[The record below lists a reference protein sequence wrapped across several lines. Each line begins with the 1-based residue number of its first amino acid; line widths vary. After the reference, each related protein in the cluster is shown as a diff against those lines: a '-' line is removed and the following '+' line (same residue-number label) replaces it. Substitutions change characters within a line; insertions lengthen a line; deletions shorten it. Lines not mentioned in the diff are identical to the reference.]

1 MIKNRNILI
10 LAAVLLVL
18 LGISLVQK
26 AGYKKST
33 SRSSTD
39 KVVAGTFTA
48 DQLDRI
54 TLGYGQDNESV
65 VLMSTPTG
73 WVVASAWDAP
83 ASMGRIDGLLRN
95 LSDLSGEFRSDNN
108 SVLGDYGLSDDVAV
122 KVRAYGKDG
131 ELALA
136 VDIGNKPERVP
147 GNFIKRPDSNE
158 VYLTAVDLLGQLGLY
173 DGPAKPGNK
182 HFLDLQ
188 AVQAD
193 RLAVNRVILRDNGGN
208 LEMAK
213 EFAEAKPVPGPES
226 TPPAVEPGADDR
238 TTWEWKL
245 VTPKTMALAKT
256 KVDGVLNSL
265 VGIRAVDVADPT
277 ADPAAYGL
285 ADPLRTATL
294 MMEDG
299 SDLILEF
306 GNLREA
312 EGDLQA
318 GVWMKV
324 QGQRSVWIVT
334 EYTVNNIFKKV
345 EELQPDQE

>member
-26 AGYKKST
+26 AGYRKST

-39 KVVAGTFTA
+39 MVVAGTITA

-54 TLGYGQDNESV
+54 TLGFGQDDESV
-65 VLMSTPTG
+65 VLLSTPTV
-73 WVVASAWDAP
+73 WVVTSAWDAP

-95 LSDLSGEFRSDNN
+95 LSDLSGEFRSDNK
-108 SVLGDYGLSDDVAV
+108 SVLGDYGLADDVAV

-136 VDIGNKPERVP
+136 LDIGNKPERAS
-147 GNFIKRPDSNE
+147 GNFIKRPDTNK
-158 VYLTAVDLLGQLGLY
+158 VYLTAVNLLSPLGLY
-173 DGPAKPGNK
+173 DGPASPG
-182 HFLDLQ
+182 HQHWLDLQ

-193 RLAVNRVILRDNGGN
+193 RLAVDGVILRDDGGN
-208 LEMAK
+208 LEMTK

-226 TPPAVEPGADDR
+226 TPPTVEPGGEDR

-245 VTPKTMALAKT
+245 VTPKAMALAKT
-256 KVDGVLNSL
+256 KADGVLNSL
-265 VGIRAVDVADPT
+265 VGIRAVDVADPD
-277 ADPAAYGL
+277 ADLAAYGL
-285 ADPLRTATL
+285 ADPFRTATL
-294 MMEDG
+294 VMEDG
-299 SDLILEF
+299 SDLTLEF

-318 GVWMKV
+318 GIWMKM
-324 QGQRSVWIVT
+324 QGQRSIWVVT
-334 EYTVNNIFKKV
+334 EYTVKNIFKTV
-345 EELQPDQE
+345 EDLLPEE